1 LLASRSGLGEK
12 HEAEIASLKNQLEQ
26 SVAARTQLQEESN
39 ARLAKAQA
47 SFDRELEALKSSQNA
62 SNEERYNQLQE
73 QFEDFR
79 KCSATAELDARQK
92 IEDLSRQLLLAE
104 GLNTD
109 LTTKC
114 SGLEQRETNCQL
126 EVKSL
131 HKRV

>member
-1 LLASRSGLGEK
+1 MLASRSGLEEK

>member
-1 LLASRSGLGEK
+1 LLASRSGLEEK

-73 QFEDFR
+73 QFEDFM

-104 GLNTD
+104 ELNTD

>member
-1 LLASRSGLGEK
+1 LLASRSGLEEK